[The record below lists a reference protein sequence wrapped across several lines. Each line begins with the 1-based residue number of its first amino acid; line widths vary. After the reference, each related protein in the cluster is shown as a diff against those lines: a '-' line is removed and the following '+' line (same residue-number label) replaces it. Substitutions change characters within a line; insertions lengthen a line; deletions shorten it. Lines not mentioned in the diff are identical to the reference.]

1 MEYID
6 FRWKYGCLWE
16 IWIFDE
22 EKWITILKLSHREFI
37 FFPDPARRET
47 VDSLNDIPVGL
58 FYHYKKCE
66 SSIFRRK
73 KSWPFEKVKKL
84 CVFGHS
90 IVWSKSAALLDIF
103 DV

>member
-6 FRWKYGCLWE
+6 FCGKYGFLWDVDFRRRKMDYY
-16 IWIFDE
+16 IKTIPQGIF
-22 EKWITILKLSHREFI
+22 

-47 VDSLNDIPVGL
+47 VDSLKDIPVGL

-73 KSWPFEKVKKL
+73 KSWPFEKVKSY
-84 CVFGHS
+84 VF
-90 IVWSKSAALLDIF
+90 LDI
-103 DV
+103 